1 MSKFWR
7 TIAGIIFAA
16 VAVSAV
22 TAGGRKESTTSTAQ
36 SPVSIQFAI
45 SPREVGKVIPDYI
58 TGFEKENPNI
68 KVDWLQ
74 VPGVPDEQHTLYVTN
89 MASQADKPDVLAV
102 DVIWPGEFIANG
114 WAAPLNDYF
123 SSSDLDQYLPGM
135 MNSVTVKGKVYG
147 VPLYTNAI
155 HLFYRK
161 DLLDKYGLSVPRTWG
176 ELAST
181 AKEIVQKENNPD
193 LVGYISMWAQIEGLF
208 MNYLQFMWGAGG
220 QFFDG
225 AGKVSIDTPAAV
237 KALSTMVGYVKD
249 GLAPQSIITY
259 KPNDAMALFR
269 QGRAVFM
276 VVQDFV
282 WPMLNAADSPVNGK
296 VGMTRVP
303 YFAGHSDANTVCM
316 GGWILIVNPYS
327 AHKAEAA
334 KFIKYLTTEKAGL
347 EMAVQTGSMPAR
359 KGMDKNQELLSQ
371 YPIARQLY
379 ADFAVGDVRPSAQAG
394 AKYPELSH
402 EMQLEIHSALAGEK
416 SVQQAL
422 SDAQKNVAKILGQ

>member
-1 MSKFWR
+1 MSRSGKWVAFA
-7 TIAGIIFAA
+7 IFAFAA
-16 VAVSAV
+16 VSVAM
-22 TAGGRKESTTSTAQ
+22 AGGKQEPAMQ
-36 SPVSIQFAI
+36 KPVSIQFAI

-58 TGFEKENPNI
+58 SGFEKENPNI

-114 WAAPLNDYF
+114 WAAPINDSF
-123 SSSDLDQYLPGM
+123 SSSELSQYLPGM
-135 MNSVTVKGKVYG
+135 MNSVTVDGKAYG

-161 DLLDKYGLSVPRTWG
+161 DLLDKYGLSVPKTWE

-208 MNYLQFMWGAGG
+208 MNYLQFFWGAGG
-220 QFFDG
+220 HFFDN
-225 AGKVSIDTPAAV
+225 AGKASIDTPAGV
-237 KALSTMVGYVKD
+237 KALKTMVGFVKD

-303 YFAGHSDANTVCM
+303 YFAGHPDASTVCM

-327 AHKAEAA
+327 THKAEAA
-334 KFIKYLTTEKAGL
+334 RFIKYITSEKAGL

-359 KGMDKNQELLSQ
+359 NGMDANAQLLQQ
-371 YPIARQLY
+371 YPIAKQLY

-394 AKYPELSH
+394 ARYPELSH

-416 SVQQAL
+416 TPEQAL
-422 SDAQKNVAKILGQ
+422 ADAQKNVTKILGK